1 MTMLTAIGLMS
12 GTSMDGVD
20 VALIESDGERIG
32 RLGPTGYRPYSRE
45 ERVLLRTALVEAA
58 GMTDRNTRTLVLAE
72 AEAAITG
79 AHVEAVEAFLAA
91 NRIERSEVAVVGF
104 HGQTV
109 LHKPEAR
116 LTVQI
121 GDGAKLANKLALPV
135 AYDFRAAD
143 TAAGGQG
150 APLVPVFHRALAES
164 FTEARP
170 LAVLNIGGVANIT
183 YLDDG
188 NDPIAFDTGPGN
200 APIDDLMRAWNGQTF
215 DAEGGFA
222 AKGKADE
229 NIVAQI
235 LSHPFFA
242 KAPPKSLDRAAFAR
256 LPLDNLSFE
265 DAAATATAVVA
276 ASIAQ
281 AIALLPKKP
290 AMLIVAGG
298 GARNATLLDMLRAR
312 TRVPV
317 KTANEIGWMGDA
329 LEAQAFAF
337 LAIRTLKGLPITF
350 PTTTGVAKSLT
361 GGVTVRPWPGSIES
375 DSR

>member
-1 MTMLTAIGLMS
+1 MTVMTAIGLMS

-20 VALIESDGERIG
+20 VALIESDGERIA
-32 RLGPTGYRPYSRE
+32 RLGPAGYRAYAPD
-45 ERVLLRTALVEAA
+45 ERNLLRAALAEAA
-58 GMTDRNTRTLVLAE
+58 DMTDRTARTPLLAE
-72 AEAAITG
+72 AEKAVTG
-79 AHVEAVEAFLAA
+79 AHAEAVEAFLAA
-91 NRIERSEVAVVGF
+91 NHIERSNVAIVGF

-109 LHKPEAR
+109 LHKPQAR

-121 GDGAKLANKLALPV
+121 GDGAALARRLRMAV

-200 APIDDLMRAWNGQTF
+200 APIDDLMRARNGHTH

-222 AKGKADE
+222 AKGIADE
-229 NIVAQI
+229 TIVARI
-235 LSHPFFA
+235 LADPFFA

-256 LPLDNLSFE
+256 LPLDPLSLE

-276 ASIAQ
+276 ASIAK
-281 AIALLPKKP
+281 AILLLPKKP

-298 GARNATLLDMLRAR
+298 GARNATLLAMLRAR
-312 TRVPV
+312 ANVPV
-317 KTANEIGWMGDA
+317 KTANEIGWTGDA

-337 LAIRTLKGLPITF
+337 LAIRALKGLPLTF
-350 PTTTGVAKSLT
+350 PTTTGVAKPLT
-361 GGVTVRPWPGSIES
+361 GGIIAQP
-375 DSR
+375 

>member
-1 MTMLTAIGLMS
+1 MSVLTAIGLMS

-20 VALIESDGERIG
+20 AALIESDGERIE
-32 RLGPTGYRPYSRE
+32 RLGPTGYRAYTRE
-45 ERVLLRTALVEAA
+45 ERNLLRTALVDAV
-58 GMTDRNTRTLVLAE
+58 GMTDRNARSSILKE
-72 AEAAITG
+72 AEKAITA
-79 AHVEAVEAFLAA
+79 AHAEAVEAFLME
-91 NRIERSEVAVVGF
+91 NRIDRTKIGIIGF

-109 LHKPEAR
+109 LHRPDIR

-121 GDGAKLANKLALPV
+121 GGGKVLAQALKLPV

-164 FTEARP
+164 FTAARP

-200 APIDDLMRAWNGQTF
+200 APIDDLMRARNGHTH
-215 DAEGGFA
+215 DAEGAFA

-229 NIVAQI
+229 KLLAQI
-235 LSHPFFA
+235 LSDSFFA
-242 KAPPKSLDRAAFAR
+242 KTPPKSLDRAAFAR
-256 LPLDNLSFE
+256 LPLDDLSLE

-276 ASIAQ
+276 ASIAK

-298 GARNATLLDMLRAR
+298 GARNATLLAMLRERAA
-312 TRVPV
+312 VPV
-317 KTANEIGWMGDA
+317 KTANEIGWSGDA

-337 LAIRTLKGLPITF
+337 LAIRTLKDLPITF
-350 PTTTGVAKSLT
+350 PTTTGVPKPLT
-361 GGVTVRPWPGSIES
+361 GGLIAKP
-375 DSR
+375 

>member
-1 MTMLTAIGLMS
+1 MAVLTAIGLMS

-20 VALIESDGERIG
+20 VALIESDGERIA
-32 RLGPTGYRPYSRE
+32 RLGPTGYRAYTPD
-45 ERVLLRTALVEAA
+45 ERNLLRAALAEAV
-58 GMTDRNTRTLVLAE
+58 GMTDRNHRSPVLAR
-72 AEAAITG
+72 AEAAITD
-79 AHVEAVEAFLAA
+79 AHAEAVEAFLAA
-91 NRIERSEVAVVGF
+91 NRIERSNVAIVGF

-121 GDGAKLANKLALPV
+121 GDGAMLARKLALPV

-183 YLDDG
+183 WLDDG

-200 APIDDLMRAWNGQTF
+200 APIDDLMRARNGHTH

-229 NIVAQI
+229 KIVAQI
-235 LSHPFFA
+235 LANPFFA
-242 KAPPKSLDRAAFAR
+242 KAPPKSLDRAVFAR
-256 LPLDNLSFE
+256 LPLDTLSLE

-276 ASIAQ
+276 ASIAT

-298 GARNATLLDMLRAR
+298 GARNATLLAMLRERAN
-312 TRVPV
+312 VPV
-317 KTANEIGWMGDA
+317 RTANEIGWSGDA

-337 LAIRTLKGLPITF
+337 LAIRALKGLPITF
-350 PTTTGVAKSLT
+350 PTTTGAPQPLT
-361 GGVTVRPWPGSIES
+361 GGVLIRP
-375 DSR
+375 

>member
-1 MTMLTAIGLMS
+1 MAILTAIGLMS

-32 RLGPTGYRPYSRE
+32 RLGPTGYRAYARE
-45 ERVLLRTALVEAA
+45 ERNLLRAALVDAV
-58 GMTDRNTRTLVLAE
+58 GVGDRNARSPILAE
-72 AEAAITG
+72 AEKAITA
-79 AHVEAVEAFLAA
+79 AHVEAVEVFLAK
-91 NRIERSEVAVVGF
+91 NKIERSSIEIVGF

-109 LHKPEAR
+109 LHRPDVR
-116 LTVQI
+116 LTIQI
-121 GDGAKLANKLALPV
+121 GDGAMLAKKLRIPV

-150 APLVPVFHRALAES
+150 APLVPVFHRAMAES
-164 FTEARP
+164 FTAERP

-188 NDPIAFDTGPGN
+188 DDPIAFDTGPGN
-200 APIDDLMRAWNGQTF
+200 APIDDLMRARNGHTH
-215 DAEGGFA
+215 DVEGAFA

-229 NIVAQI
+229 KLVAKI
-235 LSHPFFA
+235 LADTFFA

-256 LPLDNLSFE
+256 LPLDDLALE

-276 ASIAQ
+276 ASIAS

-298 GARNATLLDMLRAR
+298 GARNATLLKMLCERAN
-312 TRVPV
+312 VPV
-317 KTANEIGWMGDA
+317 KTANEIGWSGDA

-337 LAIRTLKGLPITF
+337 LAIRTLRGLPLTF
-350 PTTTGVAKSLT
+350 PTTTGVLKPQT
-361 GGVTVRPWPGSIES
+361 GGAIAKP
-375 DSR
+375 

>member
-1 MTMLTAIGLMS
+1 MAILTAIGLMS

-20 VALIESDGERIG
+20 VALIESDGERIE
-32 RLGPTGYRPYSRE
+32 RLGPTGYRAYTRD
-45 ERVLLRTALVEAA
+45 ERNLLRTALVEAV
-58 GMTDRNTRTLVLAE
+58 GMTDRNARTSILTEAEKAITAAHAEAVKVFLAE
-72 AEAAITG
+72 NKIDRS
-79 AHVEAVEAFLAA
+79 H
-91 NRIERSEVAVVGF
+91 IEIVGF

-109 LHKPEAR
+109 LHRPEAR

-121 GDGAKLANKLALPV
+121 GDGKLLAKKIGIPV

-150 APLVPVFHRALAES
+150 APLVPVFHRAMAES
-164 FTEARP
+164 FTAERP

-200 APIDDLMRAWNGQTF
+200 APIDDLMRARNGRTH
-215 DAEGGFA
+215 DAEGAFA

-229 NIVAQI
+229 KLVAKI
-235 LSHPFFA
+235 LADPFFA

-256 LPLDNLSFE
+256 LPLDDLSLE

-276 ASIAQ
+276 ASIAS
-281 AIALLPKKP
+281 AISLLPKKP

-298 GARNATLLDMLRAR
+298 GARNATLLKMLGERAN
-312 TRVPV
+312 VPV
-317 KTANEIGWMGDA
+317 KTANEIGWSGDA

-337 LAIRTLKGLPITF
+337 LAIRALKKLPLTF
-350 PTTTGVAKSLT
+350 PATTGVAKPLT
-361 GGVTVRPWPGSIES
+361 GGVIVKP
-375 DSR
+375 

>member
-1 MTMLTAIGLMS
+1 MSVLTAIGLMS

-32 RLGPTGYRPYSRE
+32 RLGPVGYRAYTRE
-45 ERVLLRTALVEAA
+45 ERNLLRTALVDAV
-58 GMTDRNTRTLVLAE
+58 GMTDRNARSPILAE
-72 AEAAITG
+72 AEKAITA
-79 AHVEAVEAFLAA
+79 AHVEAVEAFLKENAIGRDKIA
-91 NRIERSEVAVVGF
+91 IAGF

-109 LHKPEAR
+109 LHRPDLR

-121 GDGAKLANKLALPV
+121 GDGAALAKRLRLPV

-200 APIDDLMRAWNGQTF
+200 APIDDLVRSRNGHTH
-215 DAEGGFA
+215 DAEGAFA

-229 NIVAQI
+229 KLVTQI
-235 LSHPFFA
+235 LSNPFFE

-256 LPLDNLSFE
+256 LPLDNLSLE

-276 ASIAQ
+276 ASIAK

-298 GARNATLLDMLRAR
+298 GARNATLLTMLRERAA
-312 TRVPV
+312 VPV
-317 KTANEIGWMGDA
+317 KTANEIGWSGDA

-350 PTTTGVAKSLT
+350 PATTGVPKPLT
-361 GGVTVRPWPGSIES
+361 GGVIAKP
-375 DSR
+375 

>member
-1 MTMLTAIGLMS
+1 MGVLTAIGLMS

-20 VALIESDGERIG
+20 VALIESDGKRIE
-32 RLGPTGYRPYSRE
+32 RLGPTGYRAYTRD
-45 ERVLLRTALVEAA
+45 ERNLLRTALVDAV
-58 GMTDRNTRTLVLAE
+58 GMTDRNARSPVLAK
-72 AEAAITG
+72 AERAITA
-79 AHVEAVEAFLAA
+79 AHVEAVEAFLVE
-91 NRIERSEVAVVGF
+91 NKIERNSIEIAGF

-109 LHKPEAR
+109 LHRPEAR
-116 LTVQI
+116 LTIQI
-121 GDGAKLANKLALPV
+121 GDGAMLAKKLRIPV

-143 TAAGGQG
+143 TEAGGQG

-200 APIDDLMRAWNGQTF
+200 APIDDLMRARNGHTH
-215 DAEGGFA
+215 DAEGAFA
-222 AKGKADE
+222 ARGKADE
-229 NIVAQI
+229 KIVAQI
-235 LSHPFFA
+235 LADPFFA
-242 KAPPKSLDRAAFAR
+242 KSPPKSLDRAAFAR
-256 LPLDNLSFE
+256 LPLDDLSLE

-276 ASIAQ
+276 ASIAK

-298 GARNATLLDMLRAR
+298 GARNATLLRMLRERAH
-312 TRVPV
+312 VPV
-317 KTANEIGWMGDA
+317 KTANEIGWTGDA

-337 LAIRTLKGLPITF
+337 LAISTLRGLPLTF
-350 PTTTGVAKSLT
+350 PTTTGVPRPQT
-361 GGVTVRPWPGSIES
+361 GGVIARP
-375 DSR
+375 

>member
-1 MTMLTAIGLMS
+1 MSVLTAIGLMS

-20 VALIESDGERIG
+20 VALIESGGERVE
-32 RLGPTGYRPYSRE
+32 RLGPTGYRAYTRE
-45 ERVLLRTALVEAA
+45 ERNLLRTALVDAV
-58 GMTDRNTRTLVLAE
+58 GMTDRNARSKILAE
-72 AEAAITG
+72 AEKAITA
-79 AHVEAVEAFLAA
+79 AHVEAVELFLKE
-91 NRIERSEVAVVGF
+91 NKIERKSIDIVGF

-109 LHKPEAR
+109 LHRPDLR

-121 GDGAKLANKLALPV
+121 GDGKALASALKIPV

-200 APIDDLMRAWNGQTF
+200 APIDDLMRARNGHTH
-215 DAEGGFA
+215 DAEGAFA
-222 AKGKADE
+222 AKGNVDGKL
-229 NIVAQI
+229 VARI
-235 LSHPFFA
+235 LSDPFFA

-256 LPLDNLSFE
+256 LPLDDLSLE

-276 ASIAQ
+276 ASIAK

-290 AMLIVAGG
+290 AILIVAGG
-298 GARNATLLDMLRAR
+298 GARNATLLAMLRERAN
-312 TRVPV
+312 VPV
-317 KTANEIGWMGDA
+317 KTANEIGWSGDA

-350 PTTTGVAKSLT
+350 PATTGVKKPLA
-361 GGVTVRPWPGSIES
+361 GGVIANP
-375 DSR
+375 

>member
-1 MTMLTAIGLMS
+1 MSVLTAIGLMS

-32 RLGPTGYRPYSRE
+32 RLGPVGYRAYTRE
-45 ERVLLRTALVEAA
+45 ERNLLRTALVDAV
-58 GMTDRNTRTLVLAE
+58 GMTDRNARSPILAE
-72 AEAAITG
+72 AEKAITA
-79 AHVEAVEAFLAA
+79 AHVEAVEAFLKENAIGRDKIA
-91 NRIERSEVAVVGF
+91 IAGF

-109 LHKPEAR
+109 LHRPDLR

-121 GDGAKLANKLALPV
+121 GDGAALAKRLRLPV

-150 APLVPVFHRALAES
+150 APLVPVFHRAM
-164 FTEARP
+164 ARDLKGP

-183 YLDDG
+183 YLNDG
-188 NDPIAFDTGPGN
+188 DDPIAFDTGPGN
-200 APIDDLMRAWNGQTF
+200 APIDDLMRARNGHNH
-215 DAEGGFA
+215 DAEGAFA
-222 AKGKADE
+222 AKGKVDE
-229 NIVAQI
+229 KIVAQI
-235 LSHPFFA
+235 LSNPFFE

-256 LPLDNLSFE
+256 LPLDDLSLE

-276 ASIAQ
+276 ASIAK

-298 GARNATLLDMLRAR
+298 GARNATLLTMLRERAA
-312 TRVPV
+312 VPV
-317 KTANEIGWMGDA
+317 KTANEIGWSGDA

-350 PTTTGVAKSLT
+350 PSTTGVPKPLT
-361 GGVTVRPWPGSIES
+361 GGVIAKP
-375 DSR
+375 